1 MFTNLKQK
9 PILIIDDEPMIR
21 EMVELMLNEDGYRT
35 ISFDDGEKGLE
46 AFQQIQPY
54 VVITDIRMPKIDGIE
69 VLTRIKKM
77 RPATEVIVITGHGDM
92 NLAIKALQ
100 MNASDFIQK
109 PFGYDVLSVAVKRAY
124 DKIKMSEQLAQA
136 QLQLLQAEK
145 MASLGQLAAGIAH
158 EINNPIGFVNSNL
171 STLRKYLE
179 KIDNTIKE
187 AEALLAKNDS
197 NLETFKNIK
206 KNHKLDF
213 ILKDMISTID
223 ESLEG
228 TQRVKHIVQGL
239 KEFSH
244 IDTQQLVS
252 HNINDCVNSTV
263 NIAWNELKHR
273 CKLEKRLGKLQPI
286 ICHPQQI
293 NQVIL
298 NLLMNSVEAVGDD
311 GRITITTASENSG
324 VRLEIADNGSG
335 IPEEII
341 DKIFNPFFTT
351 KEVGKGTGLGLHIV
365 YGIINK
371 HGGRI
376 EVKSEVGKGTNFII
390 RLPEKPPII

>member
-1 MFTNLKQK
+1 
-9 PILIIDDEPMIR
+9 
-21 EMVELMLNEDGYRT
+21 VELMLNEDGYRT